1 MAADEIVRYT
11 MRTAHVKDG
20 IWMRAKCLVHKDCR
34 QLGVMVTPS
43 GRCVQPR
50 TKTKD
55 IKDLNANFV
64 KHLEKRDEVDGTSHV
79 ARADTWRKGLI
90 HGPRAPFA
98 VPYNPDG
105 HGKDAHAST
114 VSDPPLVIS
123 LAAARTAETA
133 VANVLASM
141 QRERVAVAAASPA
154 SSMSD
159 SCDVYDNRG
168 NKRKRDDSTFW

>member
-1 MAADEIVRYT
+1 MF
-11 MRTAHVKDG
+11 
-20 IWMRAKCLVHKDCR
+20 
-34 QLGVMVTPS
+34 PS
-43 GRCVQPR
+43 GRRVDLKS
-50 TKTKD
+50 KTSD

-64 KHLEKRDEVDGTSHV
+64 KHLEKRDVADGTSH
-79 ARADTWRKGLI
+79 ADIWRKGLI
-90 HGPRAPFA
+90 HGPRAPFT
-98 VPYNPDG
+98 VPYNPNE

-114 VSDPPLVIS
+114 VSDPLAIS

-159 SCDVYDNRG
+159 SGDVYDNRG
-168 NKRKRDDSTFW
+168 NKRKRDESTFW